1 MPRLPAQ
8 HSCSILNALVLTV
21 LCLCLHGCAYSRSRP
36 HAVDA
41 STAVSTNSD
50 QSIES
55 TYQKPQLQHV
65 APASFQQSTSSTH
78 SSRPRTV
85 KSRLPET
92 FWDLSLNDALD
103 LAFSDAE
110 VVRSLGGQI
119 MVNPEGAAT
128 VYDPIVQETNPF
140 FGSAAAQSQF
150 DPTLQINASFQK
162 NDDVFNNIL
171 IGGGANEVTQDL
183 FNWNYTV
190 SKRNARGTL
199 FSISGLTQHD
209 YNNATQNVFDHAWT
223 QSFEASVRK
232 PLLQGAGLEFNQ
244 IAGPDGTIGLRGSN
258 GILLA
263 KVNTEISQAQFERNV
278 RDFVREFVSAYWQLY
293 LAYRNYE
300 AAKQAR
306 ETAFQTWEVVK
317 ARYDQKLA
325 GGEADREALA
335 KERLLRFDA
344 EVAIAVSGDGNSL
357 PGIYQAEANLRR
369 LMGLPVAGDQEII
382 KPMDEPSDVELP
394 YDWQI
399 LLETAMENR
408 LELKEQELRVRRRE
422 FEYIVAKNFTLPRL
436 DAVALWRNNG
446 FGDDRFGNGTR
457 FGSADQRFSSSQEDF
472 LSGDHQE
479 WEFNLQFA
487 VPIGRRLQLDALR
500 HADINLRRERAVLE
514 EQKLSIEHSLGQ
526 ALRALD
532 LNYLRLE
539 TAMRQ
544 LEAAERALKA
554 RQALFEIDK
563 ITLDEL
569 IATQQNLA
577 DATSNI
583 YRTLV
588 DYELARVQIQLERG
602 TLANDLLVRETV
614 SVGR

>member
-1 MPRLPAQ
+1 MSALALII
-8 HSCSILNALVLTV
+8 ILISHVS
-21 LCLCLHGCAYSRSRP
+21 GCARIRSRLTMMR
-36 HAVDA
+36 
-41 STAVSTNSD
+41 STGAETDFSSLPPATSTGR
-50 QSIES
+50 
-55 TYQKPQLQHV
+55 
-65 APASFQQSTSSTH
+65 APAPNQGQVSEQGVVPAAFESRIGPH
-78 SSRPRTV
+78 RSSRPRTV
-85 KSRLPET
+85 RSRLPET
-92 FWDLSLNDALD
+92 FWNLSLNQALKVA
-103 LAFSDAE
+103 LSDAE
-110 VVRSLGGQI
+110 VIRSLGGQI
-119 MVNPEGAAT
+119 MINPEGAAT
-128 VYDPIVQETNPF
+128 IYDPIVQESNPF

-183 FNWNYTV
+183 LNWNYTI

-223 QSFEASVRK
+223 QALEASIRK

-244 IAGPDGTIGLRGSN
+244 IAGPDATIGLRGSN
-258 GILLA
+258 GILVA
-263 KVNTEISQAQFERNV
+263 KVNTEISQAQFEGNI
-278 RDFVREFVSAYWQLY
+278 RDFVGEFVSAYWQLY
-293 LAYRNYE
+293 LAYRNYD

-306 ETAFQTWEVVK
+306 ETALQTWEVVK
-317 ARYDQKLA
+317 ARYDQKLV

-344 EVAIAVSGDGNSL
+344 EVATAVSGEGNASL
-357 PGIYQAEANLRR
+357 GIYQAEANLRR
-369 LMGLPVAGDQEII
+369 LMGLPAAGEYEII
-382 KPMDEPSDVELP
+382 KPIDEPSDVELP

-399 LLETAMENR
+399 LINTAMQNR

-422 FEYIVAKNFTLPRL
+422 YEYVVAKNFTLPRL

-457 FGSADQRFSSSQEDF
+457 FGSPDQRFSSSQEDF

-487 VPIGRRLQLDALR
+487 VPIGRRLQFDALR

-514 EQKLSIEHSLGQ
+514 EQKLSVEHSLGQ
-526 ALRALD
+526 ALRSLD

-539 TAMRQ
+539 TAKQQ
-544 LEAAERALKA
+544 LIAAERALKS

-569 IATQQNLA
+569 ITTQQNLA
-577 DATSNI
+577 DVTNNF

-588 DYELARVQIQLERG
+588 DYELARIQIQLERG
-602 TLANDLLVRETV
+602 TLASDFLG
-614 SVGR
+614 VGKRPNSN